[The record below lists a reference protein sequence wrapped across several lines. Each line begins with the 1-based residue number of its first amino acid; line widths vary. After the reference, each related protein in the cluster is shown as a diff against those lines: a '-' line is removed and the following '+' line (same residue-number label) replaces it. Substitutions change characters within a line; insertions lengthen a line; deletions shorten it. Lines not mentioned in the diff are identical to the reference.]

1 MRELEDI
8 LRLKERMAE
17 DQERQLAGAF
27 ETAEQLRSELA
38 ESRRVS
44 ALRRCAASSL
54 GLTYHAPVPQQLA
67 AFREEQEAFPLSDMD
82 LLHRYQRQTALFELI
97 QESLTCPICYSAF
110 AKDAEGRPV
119 SLQCGHSFCETCFG
133 TWEGERAVCWAL
145 AASTDATIFSFVQ
158 PSTSTPSRTRI
169 NKGRMAAPSAPNVGA
184 PMCAKVACASGVRFT
199 YLSSSGYRC

>member
-1 MRELEDI
+1 M
-8 LRLKERMAE
+8 
-17 DQERQLAGAF
+17 AGAF

-38 ESRRVS
+38 DSRRVS
-44 ALRRCAASSL
+44 AVQLCESWIS
-54 GLTYHAPVPQQLA
+54 GLMLPTTAPQQLA

-133 TWEGERAVCWAL
+133 TWEGEPAVCWGL
-145 AASTDATIFSFVQ
+145 TASADATI
-158 PSTSTPSRTRI
+158 
-169 NKGRMAAPSAPNVGA
+169 
-184 PMCAKVACASGVRFT
+184 
-199 YLSSSGYRC
+199 LSYV